1 LSEIVIRNVSKT
13 FQSRAGKQRLALD
26 NIDVRVPAGSFTCI
40 VGASGCGK
48 STLLNMIGGLQ
59 TPTEGSVT
67 VGGVE
72 VDGPGVDRGMVFQS
86 YALYP
91 WLTVRENVEFG
102 LRMARKGRAERRKV
116 SDGLLAEMG
125 LADCA
130 DSYPRELSGGMRQR
144 VAIARSLATD
154 PPVML
159 MDEPFGALDAL
170 TRISAQ
176 RMLLEIWQRHRRTIV
191 FVTHDI
197 NEALLLGDQVV
208 VLSTSPGRVKKI
220 LDVDFAR
227 PRTPEV
233 STTPEFVEMREQV
246 LSLIFE

>member
-1 LSEIVIRNVSKT
+1 
-13 FQSRAGKQRLALD
+13 
-26 NIDVRVPAGSFTCI
+26 
-40 VGASGCGK
+40 
-48 STLLNMIGGLQ
+48 
-59 TPTEGSVT
+59 
-67 VGGVE
+67 VE

-227 PRTPEV
+227 PRTPEI

>member
-1 LSEIVIRNVSKT
+1 LSDIAVRNVSKSFRT
-13 FQSRAGKQRLALD
+13 RTGVQRPALD
-26 NIDVRVPAGSFTCI
+26 DVDLHVPAGRFTCL

-48 STLLNMIGGLQ
+48 STLLNIIGGLQ
-59 TPTEGSVT
+59 APTEGSVT
-67 VGGVE
+67 VGGAPVE
-72 VDGPGVDRGMVFQS
+72 GPGVDRGMVFQS

-102 LRMARKGRAERRKV
+102 LRMARKGKAERRKV
-116 SDGLLAEMG
+116 SDELLAEMG
-125 LADCA
+125 LSDFA

-176 RMLLEIWQRHRRTIV
+176 RLLLELWQRHRRTIV

-208 VLSTSPGRVKKI
+208 VLSSSPGRIKKVFDI
-220 LDVDFAR
+220 DFPR
-227 PRTPEV
+227 PRTPAIA
-233 STTPEFVEMREQV
+233 TTPEFVELREEV
-246 LSLIFE
+246 LKLIFE

>member
-1 LSEIVIRNVSKT
+1 LSDICVRNVSKT
-13 FQSRAGKQRLALD
+13 FKARSGGERLVLD
-26 NIDVRVPAGSFTCI
+26 DINLHVPAGSFTCI

-59 TPTEGSVT
+59 DPSQGSLT

-72 VDGPGVDRGMVFQS
+72 VEGPGVDRGMVFQS

-91 WLTVRENVEFG
+91 WLSVRENIEFG
-102 LRMARKGRAERRKV
+102 LRMARVGREERRKV
-116 SDGLLAEMG
+116 SDGLLTEMG
-125 LADCA
+125 LKDFA

-176 RMLLEIWQRHRRTIV
+176 RLLLEIWQRHRRTIV

-197 NEALLLGDQVV
+197 NEALLLADQVV
-208 VLSTSPGRVKKI
+208 VFSASPGRVKKI
-220 LDVDFAR
+220 FPIEFER
-227 PRTPEV
+227 PRTPAIA
-233 STTPEFVEMREQV
+233 TAPEFVALREEV